1 MFVAGKIGA
10 EAFSLCFSR
19 KDDAARTG
27 TESGAMSLGGTDD
40 RLHDTPMVYS
50 ATQETSG
57 FYVVNVRKVYLRH
70 GGGGISAASTDPN
83 VAVQL
88 LDISETSLN
97 SGRVIVDSGTT
108 DTYFS
113 RNMQGPFEK
122 AFKEITGE
130 AYGHNTKKLTKEQL
144 AMQPTILFQ
153 LSGDEDLNRAVVA
166 AHGGGPVAGLAG
178 DLDPEHP
185 LDVLLAVPP
194 EHYYEYDPDV
204 QGYVARFYVDESSGG
219 VLGANAMMGHDVYFD
234 IASFRVGWSESTCDY
249 TALVAA
255 YTEGD
260 WTPPAAEE
268 RIVGSDDDDEAED
281 DDDDEE
287 SEYEQQPGDTDDAE
301 LESDDDN
308 DGDAEEEENVFEPSG
323 NYTEPGAPFCGS
335 MTCQAGMI
343 AGVVFVVT
351 FFTIKM
357 VRGSPSGP
365 IYEVADHSELELQPG
380 SFVSEKRNRE
390 FRDHDDDG
398 ESKFT

>member
-1 MFVAGKIGA
+1 
-10 EAFSLCFSR
+10 
-19 KDDAARTG
+19 
-27 TESGAMSLGGTDD
+27 
-40 RLHDTPMVYS
+40 
-50 ATQETSG
+50 
-57 FYVVNVRKVYLRH
+57 
-70 GGGGISAASTDPN
+70 
-83 VAVQL
+83 
-88 LDISETSLN
+88 
-97 SGRVIVDSGTT
+97 
-108 DTYFS
+108 
-113 RNMQGPFEK
+113 
-122 AFKEITGE
+122 
-130 AYGHNTKKLTKEQL
+130 
-144 AMQPTILFQ
+144 
-153 LSGDEDLNRAVVA
+153 
-166 AHGGGPVAGLAG
+166 
-178 DLDPEHP
+178 
-185 LDVLLAVPP
+185 
-194 EHYYEYDPDV
+194 
-204 QGYVARFYVDESSGG
+204 
-219 VLGANAMMGHDVYFD
+219 MMGHDVYFD

-287 SEYEQQPGDTDDAE
+287 SEYEQQPGDTDDADQ
-301 LESDDDN
+301 ESDDDN
-308 DGDAEEEENVFEPSG
+308 DGVADDEENVFEPSG